1 MKYPLL
7 VEGYD
12 GTPEELAASIGKMR
26 YDKIA
31 EVLQYLAEDLERQS
45 ERDRTAG
52 RTKLAGMLQENSAQL
67 RVAGLQM
74 DKIYKL
80 CEPYMKND

>member
-1 MKYPLL
+1 MKHPLS

-12 GTPEELAASIGKMR
+12 GPLENLARAIGKMR

-31 EVLQYLAEDLERQS
+31 EVLKYLAEDLERQS
-45 ERDRTAG
+45 RGDKAKG
-52 RTKLAGMLQENSAQL
+52 RAKLATMLHEVSTQIG
-67 RVAGLQM
+67 VAKEQV
-74 DKIYKL
+74 DKIYTL